1 MKVKAP
7 NSHNRKRLAVESRRH
22 ASRDDS
28 HMFIIKLPPNLHYYT
43 GPNGVQ
49 EQPHQTIN
57 GVHDNAQKIA
67 SFLATEAA
75 SVKAKAAQQAA
86 QQTEATAATEAS
98 ALKTNGKKVNGI
110 PLGYTK
116 SSNSN
121 CLQYLLLGLVSSGLA
136 WPGLLTISI
145 ALRMCTKQIAKENK
159 PRTHWADRS
168 LNTLADRVYSYVF
181 NVLS

>member
-1 MKVKAP
+1 MGFMKVKAP

-43 GPNGVQ
+43 SPNGVQQ
-49 EQPHQTIN
+49 EQPHQMAIN

-75 SVKAKAAQQAA
+75 ASVKATMKANTKAKATQQAV

-116 SSNSN
+116 SSKQQQTAIS
-121 CLQYLLLGLVSSGLA
+121 LARPGLFLPGLA
-136 WPGLLTISI
+136 WLGLLMISI
-145 ALRMCTKQIAKENK
+145 ALRMCTEQIAKENK
-159 PRTHWADRS
+159 ARQTEA
-168 LNTLADRVYSYVF
+168 
-181 NVLS
+181 